1 MSCVSSL
8 VILGLLAL
16 NPGGDASDGTK
27 PAGQD
32 SLQGESCTCPAD
44 FDQSGLVD
52 GADLG
57 QLLASW
63 GQPFADLNG
72 SGSTD
77 GADLGILLA
86 QWGPCF
92 VVAANDFC
100 ENAIDIDEGTLS
112 FCTFGAQTQPP
123 AFPIG
128 STCTQFGYDSIFAD
142 VWYRYTATAF
152 GTLTVST
159 CGTDWD
165 TRLAAYTHVFPGS
178 PTTCPEEG
186 FSFIAITACNDDYA
200 PCGLASTIS
209 FSTVPNQV
217 YLIRVGG
224 YQGFSGNGTLNVDFT
239 SEGQTCEDA
248 IELGFTD
255 SSGLDALGTTV
266 DNDAATDVSPCGFGD
281 TVPEWYRF
289 TADCANIS
297 SPVITVSTCHASTD
311 FDTVVSVW
319 EAGDNQCLGA
329 FKACNDDDSSNGCQ
343 IDGLNRR
350 SKVVFQAEF
359 GKSYYIRVS
368 GYSGATG
375 QFHLTV
381 DADCN

>member
-32 SLQGESCTCPAD
+32 SLKGESCTCPAD

-63 GQPFADLNG
+63 GQPTADLND

-100 ENAIDIDEGTLS
+100 ENAINIGEGTIE

-128 STCTQFGYDSIFAD
+128 SPCTQFGYDSIYAD

-159 CGTDWD
+159 CGTAWD
-165 TRLAAYTHVFPGS
+165 TRLAAYAHAFPNS
-178 PTTCPEEG
+178 QTTCPVEE
-186 FSFIAITACNDDYA
+186 FSFITITDCNDDYA

-209 FSTVPNQV
+209 FSTIPNKV

-224 YQGFSGNGTLNVDFT
+224 YEGFSGNGTLNVDFT

-248 IELGFTD
+248 IDLGFTS
-255 SSGLDALGTTV
+255 SSGIYVLGTTL
-266 DNDAATDVSPCGFGD
+266 DNDPATDVSPCGFGD
-281 TVPEWYRF
+281 TVPEWYSF
-289 TADCANIS
+289 TADCSFA
-297 SPVITVSTCHASTD
+297 SPDITISTCHGPTD

-319 EAGDNQCLGA
+319 EEGTNQCVGA
-329 FKACNDDDSSNGCQ
+329 FVACNDDDSHNGCQ
-343 IDGLNRR
+343 IDGFNR
-350 SKVVFQAEF
+350 
-359 GKSYYIRVS
+359 KSRLSFEAKTNQRYVIRVS
-368 GYSGATG
+368 GYSGAVG
-375 QFHLTV
+375 DFELTV
-381 DADCN
+381 LSYCD